1 MKSAEIRRSFL
12 EYFQKNGHEVVRS
25 SPLVPQNDPT
35 LMFTNAGMVQF
46 KDVFTGK
53 ETRPYSRATSSQK
66 CVRAGGKHN
75 DLENVGRTAR
85 HHTFF
90 EMLGNFSF
98 GDYFKEGAIVY
109 AWEWLTKV
117 LGIDARRLVITVFGG
132 EASLGLGPDDEAR
145 AIWKKVTGFGDDRI
159 IGMGM
164 KDNFWMMGD
173 TGPQGPCS
181 EIHYFIGDGEPTLS
195 TFGDEPAPDGRGW
208 MEIWNLVFMQFDR
221 AVKDGPLTPLPK
233 PSIDTGAGLER
244 VAAVVEGVTSNY
256 DTDLLRP
263 LVEAAARMAK
273 KTYTASMNE
282 DDVSMRVLADHCRAT
297 SFLIADGVLPSNE
310 GRGYTLRRIMRR
322 AIRHAVRL
330 GIAEGEYR
338 HLCEELVVR
347 MSAQYPELTEARGL
361 IGRAVEAEDVGFRRT
376 LDRGLKLLDDE
387 FARLPKGA
395 TIPGETVFKLYDT
408 YGFPADLTRTIADEK
423 GYVVDEA
430 GFQREMEVQRARSA
444 DFAGS
449 GEVAV
454 ADVYK
459 ALRAE
464 LGATEF
470 LGYTTLEATQ
480 PIAALL
486 DGKGAR
492 IERAEAGSEVQ
503 VITRAT
509 PFYGESGGQ
518 VGDTGRITGAGFT
531 IDINDTQKPGGELI
545 VMKGKVTDGE
555 VRVGAEARLSVDR
568 ARREAIKK
576 NHSATHLL
584 HWALRKVLGDHV
596 AQKGSLVAPD
606 RLRFDFSHFQ
616 PIREEEKLEI
626 ERLVNQEILHN
637 HAADV
642 TVTGF
647 DEAKRLGAMALFGE
661 KYGEKVR
668 VLRLGENSVELCG
681 GTHVE
686 RTGDIG
692 FFKLTTE
699 AGIAQGVRR
708 VEAVTGTGAVAYVQK
723 LEEEL
728 ARAAER
734 TRTPLFQVAASVE
747 KLQKDLKDRDRKI
760 EELQRKLA
768 LGGSSG
774 GRDLMERAREVAGIR
789 VLSARSDVGD
799 PKALREVADQLRNK
813 LKSGVVVLGGVG
825 PDGKVA
831 LVAAVTPD
839 LVARVSAGKII
850 SSISPLV
857 GGKGGGKPDLA
868 QGGGSDASKL
878 DEALES
884 VYRLIA

>member
-1 MKSAEIRRSFL
+1 
-12 EYFQKNGHEVVRS
+12 
-25 SPLVPQNDPT
+25 
-35 LMFTNAGMVQF
+35 
-46 KDVFTGK
+46 
-53 ETRPYSRATSSQK
+53 
-66 CVRAGGKHN
+66 
-75 DLENVGRTAR
+75 
-85 HHTFF
+85 
-90 EMLGNFSF
+90 
-98 GDYFKEGAIVY
+98 
-109 AWEWLTKV
+109 
-117 LGIDARRLVITVFGG
+117 
-132 EASLGLGPDDEAR
+132 
-145 AIWKKVTGFGDDRI
+145 
-159 IGMGM
+159 
-164 KDNFWMMGD
+164 
-173 TGPQGPCS
+173 
-181 EIHYFIGDGEPTLS
+181 
-195 TFGDEPAPDGRGW
+195 
-208 MEIWNLVFMQFDR
+208 
-221 AVKDGPLTPLPK
+221 
-233 PSIDTGAGLER
+233 
-244 VAAVVEGVTSNY
+244 
-256 DTDLLRP
+256 
-263 LVEAAARMAK
+263 
-273 KTYTASMNE
+273 
-282 DDVSMRVLADHCRAT
+282 
-297 SFLIADGVLPSNE
+297 
-310 GRGYTLRRIMRR
+310 MRR

-330 GIAEGEYR
+330 GIGEGEYR
-338 HLCEELVVR
+338 RLCEELIAK
-347 MSAQYPELTEARGL
+347 MSGQYPELAEARGL
-361 IGRAVEAEDVGFRRT
+361 IGRAVDAEDNGFRRT
-376 LDRGLKLLDDE
+376 LDRGLRLLDDE

-395 TIPGETVFKLYDT
+395 TVPGETVFKLYDT

-430 GFQREMEVQRARSA
+430 GFNREMEAQRARSA

-464 LGATEF
+464 LGPTQF
-470 LGYTTLEATQ
+470 LGYETLESTQ

-492 IERAEAGSEVQ
+492 IDRASKGDEVQ
-503 VITRAT
+503 IVARAT

-518 VGDTGRITGAGFT
+518 VGDTGRVTGAGFS

-545 VMKGKVTDGE
+545 VMKGKVADGE
-555 VRVGAEARLSVDR
+555 VRVGAEAKLSVDGP
-568 ARREAIKK
+568 RREAIKK

-616 PIREEEKLEI
+616 PIRDEEKAEI
-626 ERLVNQEILHN
+626 ERLVNREILLN
-637 HAADV
+637 HPADI
-642 TVTGF
+642 TVTAF
-647 DEAKRLGAMALFGE
+647 DEAKKLGAMALFGE
-661 KYGEKVR
+661 KYGDKVR
-668 VLRLGENSVELCG
+668 VLRLGENSIELCG
-681 GTHVE
+681 GTHVS

-699 AGIAQGVRR
+699 TGIAQGVRR
-708 VEAVTGTGAVAYVQK
+708 VEAVTGVGAVAYVQK

-734 TRTPLFQVAASVE
+734 TRTPLFQVAATVD
-747 KLQKDLKDRDRKI
+747 KLQKDLKDRERKI

-768 LGGSSG
+768 SGG
-774 GRDLMERAREVAGIR
+774 GRDLTENAREVAGVK

-825 PDGKVA
+825 QDGKVA
-831 LVAAVTPD
+831 LVAAVTAD
-839 LVARVSAGKII
+839 LVSRISAGKII

-868 QGGGSDASKL
+868 QGGGTDASKL